1 MQTLCKTHDSG
12 IRSDGRAE
20 KGLELAEE
28 AGAAIEEIVTAIS
41 EVEERAEE
49 IAAASEQQSTTSEE
63 IARSVQSIST
73 AAQESAAGVTE
84 VSDTAGRLER
94 LSTEL
99 EETVQQF
106 NIERGDGDARTPT
119 TQPAGQPPAGNDVG
133 GDGSALDGHNFGDGS
148 PPSSSS
154 A

>member
-1 MQTLCKTHDSG
+1 MPSVGK
-12 IRSDGRAE
+12 
-20 KGLELAEE
+20 
-28 AGAAIEEIVTAIS
+28 
-41 EVEERAEE
+41 VEEQAEE
-49 IAAASEQQSTTSEE
+49 IAAASEEQSTTSEE

-84 VSDTAGRLER
+84 VSDTADRLER

-106 NIERGDGDARTPT
+106 NIERPDGEGRTPT
-119 TQPAGQPPAGNDVG
+119 TQPAGQPPSAGDVS
-133 GDGSALDGHNFGDGS
+133 GDGSALDGHSFGDGS
-148 PPSSSS
+148 PSSSSS